1 MKRFVSTAFVL
12 ALATAALLAS
22 ASARELDR
30 ELRRDSAEGE
40 QAPPPPTPIMTEKSA
55 GTGPLDRLSFRPIG
69 PATPSGRVD
78 DFAVLESDP
87 TTFYVAMAT
96 AGVYKTTNAGT
107 TFTSVFD
114 NEGTGSIGAV
124 AIAPTDANLVWV
136 GTGEA
141 NNRQSSSW
149 GDGIY
154 KSTDGGR
161 SWKNM
166 GLRNSRQIAK
176 IIVDPVDFNVVYA
189 AVLGDLWSAGGER
202 GVYKTADGGLT
213 WARVLHVDD
222 DTGATELVMD
232 PSNNKTIY
240 TATYQRRRM
249 QWGMNGGGPG
259 SNIWKSADGGATW
272 TKLDSGIP
280 AGPKGRIG
288 LDVYRRNPNILY
300 ARVEHE
306 TESGVYR
313 SDNGGATWRKTST
326 TNPRPMYFGV
336 IKIDPQTDS
345 RIYVPG
351 VSLHVSD
358 DGGKT
363 FRDDGAERIHVD
375 HHALWINP
383 RDPRHVMIG
392 NDGGVSI
399 SHDRSATWVWLPNLL
414 GAQAYHVEFDMQ
426 TPYHVCAGLQD
437 NNTWCGPSAVRTNSG
452 VNNDDWY
459 VISGGDGFQPLM
471 DPTDARIVYAESQDG
486 RMSRTDRFTNERQ
499 TVRPE
504 PAEQK
509 PGDTSGL
516 YRFNWDTAMQLS
528 PFDPATIYIGANMV
542 LKSSDRGRSYQPISP
557 DLTTNTDRETLSIMG
572 LVGKDIKLA
581 KHDGVT
587 TWGNIVTLEE
597 SAAKQGVVWVGSDDG
612 VVSVTQDAG
621 KTWTNVTSKIPGVPK
636 WTYVGDV
643 LPSRVQAGTAY
654 VAFDGHRG
662 GDYNTYVFS
671 TADFGATWK
680 SISSN
685 LPKGEVARGLAE
697 DRKDPNILY
706 LGTETAL
713 WVSFNKGAQWTR
725 IKANLPTMPI
735 YEIKQHPRDNDLI
748 LASHARGIWVL
759 DDPTPIQEWA
769 KSEGADAHLFNTE
782 PATIMNQ
789 ANDQMKGFEGDR
801 LFLGL
806 NPAPG
811 ATLAYRL
818 KADAKDVKLTI
829 KDASGSTV
837 RELTGTSAP
846 PAASDLR
853 DRNKAGL
860 NIVKWDLRIQPLK
873 PLPPPPGAPAGG
885 GQGGGGGGGGFGGG
899 GNNGPYVL
907 PGTYKATLNVNGRD
921 AQTIDVVVKG
931 DPQITINDADRRMWF
946 ETARDLH
953 QLQAK
958 ANDVAEM
965 VQNAFAQVQLIQQQ
979 TRGVTLSANAK
990 QELDNVVKEFE
1001 AVRRRLGLGQ
1011 QGGGGGFGGNTE
1023 NLRGRFGQMKGQIM
1037 GSTAVPTNTQMMQVR
1052 EVRAA
1057 LPGLI
1062 DQANAVVA
1070 KVPGLVKNLVGTGSM
1085 FPALKPVP
1093 KG

>member
-1 MKRFVSTAFVL
+1 MNRTRFVVAL
-12 ALATAALLAS
+12 ALIASTAALVA
-22 ASARELDR
+22 
-30 ELRRDSAEGE
+30 
-40 QAPPPPTPIMTEKSA
+40 QAPPPVTPITTASSA
-55 GTGPLDRLSFRPIG
+55 GTGPLDRLYFRSIG
-69 PATPSGRVD
+69 PATPSGRVN

-96 AGVYKTTNAGT
+96 SGVYKTTNGGT
-107 TFTSVFD
+107 TFTTVFD
-114 NEGTGSIGAV
+114 NESTASIGAV
-124 AIAPTDANLVWV
+124 AIAATDANLVWV
-136 GTGEA
+136 GTGEG

-149 GDGIY
+149 GEGVF

-166 GLRNSRQIAK
+166 GLRASRQIAK
-176 IIVDPVDFNVVYA
+176 VIVDPVDFNVVYVA
-189 AVLGDLWSAGGER
+189 ALGDLWGAGGER
-202 GVYKTADGGLT
+202 GVYKTSDGGLT
-213 WARVLHVDD
+213 WTRVLHVDD

-232 PSNNKTIY
+232 PTNNKTLY
-240 TATYQRRRM
+240 AASYQRRRQ

-259 SNIWKSADGGATW
+259 SAIWKSTDAGQTW
-272 TKLDSGIP
+272 SKLESGVP
-280 AGPKGRIG
+280 AGAKGRIG
-288 LDVYRRNPNILY
+288 LDIYRRNPNVLY
-300 ARVEHE
+300 ARIEHP

-313 SDNGGATWRKTST
+313 SDNAGATWTKMST

-351 VSLHVSD
+351 VSLHISD
-358 DGGKT
+358 DGGRT
-363 FRDDGAERIHVD
+363 FRADGAERIHVD

-383 RDPRHVMIG
+383 NDPRHLLIG

-399 SHDRSATWVWLPNLL
+399 SHDRSASWVWMPNLL

-452 VNNDDWY
+452 ITNDHWY

-486 RMSRTDRFTNERQ
+486 RMSRIDRTSNERQ

-509 PGDTSGL
+509 PGDTTGL

-528 PFDPATIYIGANMV
+528 PFDPATIYVGANMV
-542 LKSSDRGRSYQPISP
+542 LRSSDRGRSYQPISP
-557 DLTTNTDRETLSIMG
+557 DLTTNTDREMLSIMG
-572 LVGKDIKLA
+572 VAA
-581 KHDGVT
+581 KEINIAKNDGVGSF
-587 TWGNIVTLEE
+587 GNIVTLEE

-612 VVSVTQDAG
+612 IVSVTQDSG
-621 KTWTNVTSKIPGVPK
+621 KTWTNVTSKITGVPK
-636 WTYVGDV
+636 WTYVADV
-643 LPSRVQAGTAY
+643 LPSRVAAGTAY

-662 GDYNTYVFS
+662 GDYNTYVFV
-671 TADFGATWK
+671 TTDFGATWR
-680 SISSN
+680 SLANN

-697 DRKDPNILY
+697 DRKNPDVLY
-706 LGTETAL
+706 LGTETGL
-713 WVSFNKGAQWTR
+713 WVSLNRGAQWTR

-748 LASHARGIWVL
+748 LATHARGIWIL
-759 DDPTPIQEWA
+759 DDVTAIQQWA
-769 KSEGADAHLFNTE
+769 KSEAGDSFVFDTE
-782 PATIMNQ
+782 PATIMSV

-801 LFLGL
+801 LFLGQ
-806 NPAPG
+806 NPVAG
-811 ATLAYRL
+811 ATIAYRL
-818 KADAKDVKLTI
+818 KAEAKDVKIII
-829 KDASGSTV
+829 KDGSGTVV
-837 RELTGTSAP
+837 RELSGDAT
-846 PAASDLR
+846 R

-860 NIVKWDLRIQPLK
+860 NLLKWDLRIQPLR

-885 GQGGGGGGGGFGGG
+885 GGGGGGGGFGGG

-921 AQTIDVVVKG
+921 AQSADVSVKG
-931 DPQITINDADRRMWF
+931 DPQIQITDADRKIWHD
-946 ETARDLH
+946 TAKELH
-953 QLQAK
+953 DLQAK

-965 VQNAFAQVQLIQQQ
+965 VQNGFAQVGVLQQQ
-979 TRGVTLSANAK
+979 TRGTTLSPNVK
-990 QELDNVVKEFE
+990 QQLDAVVKEFE

-1011 QGGGGGFGGNTE
+1011 QGFGGGGGGNTE
-1023 NLRGRFGQMKGQIM
+1023 NVRGRIGQLKGGVM
-1037 GSTAVPTNTQMMQVR
+1037 SATALPTNTQLMQIR
-1052 EVRAA
+1052 EVKAA

-1062 DQANAVVA
+1062 DQANTAVA
-1070 KVPGLVKNLVGTGSM
+1070 KVPGLVKDMVGAGAL
-1085 FPALKPVP
+1085 FPAVKPVP

>member
-1 MKRFVSTAFVL
+1 VDKSKLLRHSKAAYQETTMKRFATTSLILV
-12 ALATAALLAS
+12 LATAALIA
-22 ASARELDR
+22 
-30 ELRRDSAEGE
+30 
-40 QAPPPPTPIMTEKSA
+40 QAPAPPTPVFTEKST
-55 GTGPLDRLSFRPIG
+55 GNGPLDRLWFRPIG

-87 TTFYVAMAT
+87 ATFYVAMAT

-114 NEGTGSIGAV
+114 NEGSGSVGAV
-124 AIAPTDANLVWV
+124 AIAPTDANLVWA
-136 GTGEA
+136 GTGEG

-166 GLRNSRQIAK
+166 GLRNSKQIAK
-176 IIVDPVDFNVVYA
+176 IIVDPVDFNIVYA
-189 AVLGDLWSAGGER
+189 AVLGDLWAAGGER
-202 GVYKTADGGLT
+202 GIYKTTDGGVT
-213 WARVLHVDD
+213 WNRVLHVDD

-240 TATYQRRRM
+240 TATYQRRRA

-259 SNIWKSADGGATW
+259 SNIWKTTDGGVTW
-272 TKLDSGIP
+272 SKLESGIP

-288 LDVYRRNPNILY
+288 LDVYRRNPNIVY
-300 ARVEHE
+300 ARIEHE

-313 SDNGGATWRKTST
+313 SDNAGATWRKMST

-351 VSLHVSD
+351 VSLHISD
-358 DGGKT
+358 DGGRT
-363 FRDDGAERIHVD
+363 FRDNGAERIHVD

-383 RDPRHVMIG
+383 KDSRHLMIG

-399 SHDRSATWVWLPNLL
+399 SHDRSETWVWLPNLL

-452 VNNDDWY
+452 ITNDHWY

-486 RMSRTDRFTNERQ
+486 RMSRTDRRTNERT

-509 PGDTSGL
+509 PGETQNT

-572 LVGKDIKLA
+572 VVGKDIKLA
-581 KHDGVT
+581 KHDGVGSF
-587 TWGNIVTLEE
+587 GNIVTLEE

-612 VVSVTQDAG
+612 IVSVTQDAG
-621 KTWTNVTSKIPGVPK
+621 KTWTNVTAKISGVPK
-636 WTYVGDV
+636 WTYVADV
-643 LPSRVQAGTAY
+643 LPSRAQAGTAY

-662 GDYNTYVFS
+662 GDYNTYVF
-671 TADFGATWK
+671 TTTDFGATWK
-680 SISSN
+680 SIAGN

-706 LGTETAL
+706 LGTETGL
-713 WVSFNKGAQWTR
+713 WVSWNKGGQWTR

-748 LASHARGIWVL
+748 LASHARGIWIL

-769 KSEGADAHLFNTE
+769 KSENADAFLFAGE

-801 LFLGL
+801 LFLGQ

-818 KADAKDVKLTI
+818 KSDVKEIKFTI
-829 KDASGSTV
+829 KDAGGSTV
-837 RELTGTSAP
+837 REISGN
-846 PAASDLR
+846 DVR
-853 DRNKAGL
+853 DRNKPGL
-860 NIVKWDLRIQPLK
+860 NIVKWDLRVQPLR
-873 PLPPPPGAPAGG
+873 PLPPPPGAPAA
-885 GQGGGGGGGGFGGG
+885 QAGGGGGGGFGGG

-907 PGTYKATLNVNGRD
+907 PGTYKATLTVNGRD
-921 AQTIDVVVKG
+921 ANTIDVVVKG
-931 DPQITINDADRRMWF
+931 DPEISITDADRRMWF
-946 ETARDLH
+946 DTARELH
-953 QLQAK
+953 QLQSK
-958 ANDVAEM
+958 ANEVAEM
-965 VQNAFAQVQLIQQQ
+965 VQNAFAQVQMIQQQ
-979 TRGVTLSANAK
+979 TKDANLSANQK
-990 QELDNVVKEFE
+990 QQLDAVVKEFE
-1001 AVRRRLGLGQ
+1001 TVRRRLGLGQ
-1011 QGGGGGFGGNTE
+1011 QGGGGGFGGGNE
-1023 NLRGRFGQMKGQIM
+1023 NLRGRFGQLKGQIM
-1037 GSTAVPTNTQMMQVR
+1037 GSTALPTNTQMMQVR

-1062 DQANAVVA
+1062 DQANAAVA
-1070 KVPGLVKNLVGTGSM
+1070 KVPGLVKDLIGAGAI
-1085 FPALKPVP
+1085 FPAIKPVP

>member
-1 MKRFVSTAFVL
+1 
-12 ALATAALLAS
+12 
-22 ASARELDR
+22 
-30 ELRRDSAEGE
+30 
-40 QAPPPPTPIMTEKSA
+40 MTENSP
-55 GTGPLDRLSFRPIG
+55 GTGPLDRLWFRSIG

-78 DFAVLESDP
+78 DFAVLETDP

-114 NEGTGSIGAV
+114 NEGSGSIGAV

-166 GLRNSRQIAK
+166 GLRASRQIAK
-176 IIVDPVDFNVVYA
+176 IIVDPVDFNVVYVA
-189 AVLGDLWSAGGER
+189 ALGDLWAAGGER
-202 GVYKTADGGLT
+202 GVYKTTDGGVT
-213 WARVLHVDD
+213 WNRVLHVDD

-232 PSNNKTIY
+232 PTNNKTIY
-240 TATYQRRRM
+240 TATYQRRRA

-259 SNIWKSADGGATW
+259 SNIWKTTDGGATW
-272 TKLDSGIP
+272 QKLESGIP

-288 LDVYRRNPNILY
+288 IDVYRRNPNVVY
-300 ARVEHE
+300 ARIEHE
-306 TESGVYR
+306 SEGGVYR
-313 SDNGGATWRKTST
+313 SDNGGATWRKMSAN
-326 TNPRPMYFGV
+326 NPRPMYFGV
-336 IKIDPQTDS
+336 IKIDPQSDA

-351 VSLHVSD
+351 VELTVSD

-363 FRDDGAERIHVD
+363 FRNDGAEKIHVD
-375 HHALWINP
+375 HHAMWINP
-383 RDPRHVMIG
+383 KDPRHLMIG
-392 NDGGVSI
+392 NDGGVSV
-399 SHDRSATWVWLPNLL
+399 SHDRSETWAWFPNLL

-452 VNNDDWY
+452 IINDDWY
-459 VISGGDGFQPLM
+459 VVSGGDGFQPLM
-471 DPTDARIVYAESQDG
+471 DPTDANIVYAESQDG
-486 RMSRTDRFTNERQ
+486 RMSRTDRRTNERT

-509 PGDTSGL
+509 PGDTTNQ

-542 LKSSDRGRSYQPISP
+542 LKSADRGRSYQPISP

-572 LVGKDIKLA
+572 VVGKDIKLA

-587 TWGNIVTLEE
+587 SWGNIVTLEE

-612 VVSVTQDAG
+612 VVSVTQDSG

-636 WTYVGDV
+636 WTYVADV
-643 LPSRVQAGTAY
+643 LPSRAQAGTAY

-662 GDYNTYVFS
+662 GDYNTYVF
-671 TADFGATWK
+671 TTTDFGATWK
-680 SISSN
+680 SIVSN

-697 DRKDPNILY
+697 DRRDPNILY
-706 LGTETAL
+706 LGTETGL
-713 WVSFNKGAQWTR
+713 WVSWNKGGQWTR

-748 LASHARGIWVL
+748 LASHARGIWIL

-769 KSEGADAHLFNTE
+769 KSESADAHLFSSE
-782 PATIMNQ
+782 PAVIMNQ

-801 LFLGL
+801 IFLGK

-818 KADAKDVKLTI
+818 KAEAKDVKITI

-837 RELTGTSAP
+837 RELSNA
-846 PAASDLR
+846 DLK

-860 NIVKWDLRIQPLK
+860 NIAKWDLRIQPLK
-873 PLPPPPGAPAGG
+873 PLPPPPGG
-885 GQGGGGGGGGFGGG
+885 GQGQGGGGGFGGG
-899 GNNGPYVL
+899 GNNGPFVP
-907 PGTYKATLNVNGRD
+907 PGTYKATLTVNGRD
-921 AQTIDVVVKG
+921 TGTIDVAVKG
-931 DPQITINDADRRMWF
+931 DPEIQISDTDRRAWF
-946 ETARDLH
+946 ETARELH
-953 QLQAK
+953 QLQQK

-965 VQNAFAQVQLIQQQ
+965 VQTAYAQVQTIQQQ
-979 TRGVTLSANAK
+979 TRNANVPAASK
-990 QELDNVVKEFE
+990 QQLDNLVKEFD

-1011 QGGGGGFGGNTE
+1011 QGGGGGFGGNNE
-1023 NLRGRFGQMKGQIM
+1023 NLRGRFGQLKGQIM
-1037 GSTAVPTNTQMMQVR
+1037 GSTSLPTNTQMMQVR

-1070 KVPGLVKNLVGTGSM
+1070 KLPAVVKDLVGNGAI
-1085 FPALKPVP
+1085 FPAIKPVP

>member
-1 MKRFVSTAFVL
+1 MFKRLLSSTVVL
-12 ALATAALLAS
+12 VLFTAALVA
-22 ASARELDR
+22 
-30 ELRRDSAEGE
+30 
-40 QAPPPPTPIMTEKSA
+40 QAPARPTPVFTEKSA
-55 GTGPLDRLSFRPIG
+55 GNGPLDRLWFRSIG

-114 NEGTGSIGAV
+114 NEGSGSIGAV

-136 GTGEA
+136 GTGEG

-154 KSTDGGR
+154 KSSDGGR

-176 IIVDPVDFNVVYA
+176 IIVDPVDFNVVYV
-189 AVLGDLWSAGGER
+189 AVLGDLWASGGER
-202 GVYKTADGGLT
+202 GVYKTSDGGVT
-213 WARVLHVDD
+213 WNRVLNVDD
-222 DTGATELVMD
+222 ETGATELVMD
-232 PSNNKTIY
+232 PTNNKTIY
-240 TATYQRRRM
+240 TATYQRRRA

-259 SNIWKSADGGATW
+259 SNIWKTTDGGVTW
-272 TKLDSGIP
+272 TKLESGIP

-288 LDVYRRNPNILY
+288 LDVYRRNPNVVY
-300 ARVEHE
+300 ARIEHE

-313 SDNGGATWRKTST
+313 SDNGGATWRKMSSN
-326 TNPRPMYFGV
+326 NPRPMYFGV

-351 VSLHVSD
+351 VSLTLSD

-375 HHALWINP
+375 HHAMWINP
-383 RDPRHVMIG
+383 KDPRHLMIG

-399 SHDRSATWVWLPNLL
+399 SHDRSETWVWLPNLL

-426 TPYHVCAGLQD
+426 SPYHVCAGLQD

-452 VNNDDWY
+452 IINDDWY
-459 VISGGDGFQPLM
+459 VVSGGDGFQPLM
-471 DPTDARIVYAESQDG
+471 DPSDANIVYAESQDG
-486 RMSRTDRFTNERQ
+486 RMSRTDRRTNERT

-509 PGDTSGL
+509 PGDTSGQ

-528 PFDPATIYIGANMV
+528 PFDPATIYIGANLV

-572 LVGKDIKLA
+572 VVGKDIKLA
-581 KHDGVT
+581 KHDGVGSF
-587 TWGNIVTLEE
+587 GNIVTLEE
-597 SAAKQGVVWVGSDDG
+597 SAARQGVVWVGSDDG
-612 VVSVTQDAG
+612 VVSVTQDSG

-636 WTYVGDV
+636 WTYVADV
-643 LPSRVQAGTAY
+643 LPSRAQAGTAY

-662 GDYNTYVFS
+662 GDYKTYVF
-671 TADFGATWK
+671 TTTDFGATWK
-680 SISSN
+680 SIASN
-685 LPKGEVARGLAE
+685 LPSGEVARGLAE
-697 DRKDPNILY
+697 DRKDPNIIY
-706 LGTETAL
+706 LGTETGL
-713 WVSFNKGAQWTR
+713 WVSWNRGGNWTR

-748 LASHARGIWVL
+748 LASHARGIWIL
-759 DDPTPIQEWA
+759 DDPTPIQDWA
-769 KSEGADAHLFNTE
+769 KSESADAYLFNGE
-782 PATIMNQ
+782 AATIMNQ

-801 LFLGL
+801 LFLGQ

-818 KADAKDVKLTI
+818 KSDAKTVKVTI
-829 KDASGSTV
+829 KDSGGTTV
-837 RELTGTSAP
+837 REIDGDAVK
-846 PAASDLR
+846 

-873 PLPPPPGAPAGG
+873 PLPPPPGAPAGQG
-885 GQGGGGGGGGFGGG
+885 GGGGGGGGGGFGGG

-931 DPQITINDADRRMWF
+931 DPEITITDTDRRAWF
-946 ETARDLH
+946 DTARELH

-965 VQNAFAQVQLIQQQ
+965 VQNAFAQVQMIQQQ
-979 TRGVTLSANAK
+979 TRNATLSPGQK
-990 QELDNVVKEFE
+990 QQLDAVVKEFE

-1011 QGGGGGFGGNTE
+1011 QGGGGGGGFGGGNE
-1023 NLRGRFGQMKGQIM
+1023 NLRGRFGQLKGQIM
-1037 GSTAVPTNTQMMQVR
+1037 SSTAQPTNTQMMQVR

-1062 DQANAVVA
+1062 DQANAAVA
-1070 KVPGLVKNLVGTGSM
+1070 KVPGLVKDLVGAGAI
-1085 FPALKPVP
+1085 FPAIKPVP

>member
-1 MKRFVSTAFVL
+1 MFRRPFIISFIVAAGLS
-12 ALATAALLAS
+12 AALLA
-22 ASARELDR
+22 
-30 ELRRDSAEGE
+30 
-40 QAPPPPTPIMTEKSA
+40 QAPPPPTPIVTEKSA
-55 GTGPLDRLSFRPIG
+55 GSGPLDRLWFRSIG

-107 TFTSVFD
+107 TFTPVFD
-114 NEGTGSIGAV
+114 NEGSGSIGAV

-136 GTGEA
+136 GTGEG
-141 NNRQSSSW
+141 NNRQSASW

-166 GLRNSRQIAK
+166 GLRTSKQIAK
-176 IIVDPVDFNVVYA
+176 IIVDPVDFNVVYVA
-189 AVLGDLWSAGGER
+189 ALGDLWAAGGER
-202 GVYKTADGGLT
+202 GVYKTTDGGVT
-213 WARVLHVDD
+213 WNRVLHVDD

-232 PSNNKTIY
+232 PTNNKTIY
-240 TATYQRRRM
+240 TATYQRRRT

-259 SNIWKSADGGATW
+259 SNIWKTTDGGVTW
-272 TKLDSGIP
+272 QKLESGIP

-288 LDVYRRNPNILY
+288 IDVYRRNPNIVY
-300 ARVEHE
+300 ARIEHE

-313 SDNGGATWRKTST
+313 SDNGGATWRKMSSN
-326 TNPRPMYFGV
+326 NPRPMYFGV

-351 VSLHVSD
+351 VSLTISD

-363 FRDDGAERIHVD
+363 FRTDGAERIHVD

-383 RDPRHVMIG
+383 KDPRHLMIG
-392 NDGGVSI
+392 NDGGVSV
-399 SHDRSATWVWLPNLL
+399 SHDRSETWAWFPNLL

-452 VNNDDWY
+452 ITNDDWY

-471 DPTDARIVYAESQDG
+471 DPTDANIVYGESQDG
-486 RMSRTDRFTNERQ
+486 RMSRTDRRTNERT

-509 PGDTSGL
+509 PGDTSNQ

-528 PFDPATIYIGANMV
+528 PFDPATIYIGANLV

-587 TWGNIVTLEE
+587 SWGNIVTLEE

-636 WTYVGDV
+636 WTYVADV
-643 LPSRVQAGTAY
+643 LPSRAQAGTAY

-662 GDYNTYVFS
+662 GDYNTYVF
-671 TADFGATWK
+671 TTTDFGATWK
-680 SISSN
+680 SIVGN

-697 DRKDPNILY
+697 DRRDSNILY
-706 LGTETAL
+706 LGTETGL
-713 WVSFNKGAQWTR
+713 WVSWNKGGQWTR

-748 LASHARGIWVL
+748 LATHARGVWIL

-769 KSEGADAHLFNTE
+769 KSESADAFLFSAE
-782 PATIMNQ
+782 AATIANQ

-801 LFLGL
+801 LFLGM

-818 KADAKDVKLTI
+818 KADAKDLKITI
-829 KDASGSTV
+829 KDGSGSTV
-837 RELTGTSAP
+837 RELSGDAVK
-846 PAASDLR
+846 
-853 DRNKAGL
+853 DRNKTGL
-860 NIVKWDLRIQPLK
+860 NLVKWDLRIQPLK
-873 PLPPPPGAPAGG
+873 PLPPPPGGG
-885 GQGGGGGGGGFGGG
+885 GPGQGGGGGGGFGGG
-899 GNNGPYVL
+899 GNNGPFVL
-907 PGTYKATLNVNGRD
+907 PGVYKATLNVNGRD
-921 AQTIDVVVKG
+921 AQTIDVTVKG
-931 DPQITINDADRRMWF
+931 DPEIQITDADRRTWF
-946 ETARDLH
+946 DTARDLH
-953 QLQAK
+953 QQQEK
-958 ANDVAEM
+958 ANQVAEM
-965 VQNAFAQVQLIQQQ
+965 VQNAYAQVQMIQQQ
-979 TRGVTLSANAK
+979 TRNASLPPNAK
-990 QELDNVVKEFE
+990 QELDAIVKEFD
-1001 AVRRRLGLGQ
+1001 AVRRRLGLG
-1011 QGGGGGFGGNTE
+1011 GGGGFGGGND
-1023 NLRGRFGQMKGQIM
+1023 NLRGRFGQLKGQIM
-1037 GSTAVPTNTQMMQVR
+1037 GSTSLPTNTQLMQIR
-1052 EVRAA
+1052 EAKAA

-1070 KVPGLVKNLVGTGSM
+1070 KVPGLVKDLIGNGAI
-1085 FPALKPVP
+1085 FPAIKPVP

>member
-1 MKRFVSTAFVL
+1 MTRTRLVFAF
-12 ALATAALLAS
+12 ALIASTAALVA
-22 ASARELDR
+22 
-30 ELRRDSAEGE
+30 
-40 QAPPPPTPIMTEKSA
+40 QAPPPITPLTTVNST
-55 GTGPLDRLSFRPIG
+55 GSGPLDRLYFRSIG

-78 DFAVLESDP
+78 DLAVLESDP
-87 TTFYVAMAT
+87 TTFYVGMAT
-96 AGVYKTTNAGT
+96 SGVYKTTNGGT
-107 TFTSVFD
+107 TFTNVFD
-114 NEGTGSIGAV
+114 NESTGSIGAV

-141 NNRQSSSW
+141 NNRQSASW
-149 GDGIY
+149 GDGIF

-166 GLRNSRQIAK
+166 GLRASKQIAK
-176 IIVDPVDFNVVYA
+176 VVVDPVDFNVVYVA
-189 AVLGDLWSAGGER
+189 ALGDLWGTGGER
-202 GVYKTADGGLT
+202 GVYKTSDGGLNWT
-213 WARVLHVDD
+213 RVLHVDD
-222 DTGATELVMD
+222 NTGATELVMD

-240 TATYQRRRM
+240 AATYQRLRQ

-259 SNIWKSADGGATW
+259 SNIWKSTDAGQTW
-272 TKLDSGIP
+272 MKLESGIP
-280 AGPKGRIG
+280 VGAKGRIG
-288 LDVYRRNPNILY
+288 LDIYRRDPNVLY
-300 ARVEHE
+300 ARIEHA

-313 SDNGGATWRKTST
+313 SDNAGATWRKMSD

-363 FRDDGAERIHVD
+363 FRADGAERIHVD
-375 HHALWINP
+375 HHALWVNP
-383 RDPRHVMIG
+383 KDPRHLIIG

-399 SHDRSATWVWLPNLL
+399 SHDRSANWVWMPNVL
-414 GAQAYHVEFDMQ
+414 GAQAYHVEFDNQ

-437 NNTWCGPSAVRTNSG
+437 NNTWCGPNAVRTNSG
-452 VNNDDWY
+452 IINDDWY

-471 DPTDARIVYAESQDG
+471 DPTDSRIVYGESQDG
-486 RMSRTDRFTNERQ
+486 RMSRTDRTTNERQ

-509 PGDTSGL
+509 PGDTSGQ

-572 LVGKDIKLA
+572 VVGKDITLA

-587 TWGNIVTLEE
+587 TFGNIVTLEE

-612 VVSVTQDAG
+612 VVSVTQDSG
-621 KTWTNVTSKIPGVPK
+621 KTWTNVTSKFTGVPK
-636 WTYVGDV
+636 FTYVADV
-643 LPSRVQAGTAY
+643 LPSRVAAGTAY

-662 GDYNTYVFS
+662 GDYNTYVFA
-671 TADFGATWK
+671 TTDFGATFK
-680 SISSN
+680 SIAAN

-697 DRKDPNILY
+697 DRKNPDVLY
-706 LGTETAL
+706 LGTETGL
-713 WVSFNKGAQWTR
+713 WVSHNRGGAWTR

-748 LASHARGIWVL
+748 LATHARGIWIL
-759 DDPTPIQEWA
+759 DDPTPIQQWA
-769 KSEGADAHLFNTE
+769 KSEGGDSFVFE
-782 PATIMNQ
+782 SEGATIMNV

-801 LFLGL
+801 LFLGQ
-806 NPAPG
+806 NPVAG

-818 KADAKDVKLTI
+818 KADAKDVKFII
-829 KDASGSTV
+829 KDGSGSVV
-837 RELTGTSAP
+837 RELSGT
-846 PAASDLR
+846 DTR

-860 NIVKWDLRIQPLK
+860 NLLKWDLRVQPLK
-873 PLPPPPGAPAGG
+873 PLPPPPGAGGAGG
-885 GQGGGGGGGGFGGG
+885 TGGGGGGGGGGFGGG

-907 PGTYKATLNVNGRD
+907 PGTYKATLNINGRD
-921 AQTIDVVVKG
+921 AQTIDVSVKG
-931 DPQITINDADRRMWF
+931 DPQVQITDADRKIWYD
-946 ETARDLH
+946 TAKDLH
-953 QLQAK
+953 DLQAK
-958 ANDVAEM
+958 ANEVAEA
-965 VQNAFAQVQLIQQQ
+965 VQTAFAQVGVLQQQ
-979 TRGVTLSANAK
+979 TRGATLSPAVK
-990 QELDNVVKEFE
+990 QQLDAVVKEFE

-1011 QGGGGGFGGNTE
+1011 QGGGGGNTE
-1023 NLRGRFGQMKGQIM
+1023 NVRGRIGQLKGGVM
-1037 GSTAVPTNTQMMQVR
+1037 SATTLPTNTQLMQIR
-1052 EVRAA
+1052 ETKAA

-1062 DQANAVVA
+1062 DQANAAVA
-1070 KVPGLVKNLVGTGSM
+1070 KVPGLVKDMVGAGAL
-1085 FPALKPVP
+1085 FPAVKPVP